1 MDNSGF
7 QPDNNRKERDN
18 NRKERDNNNTRR
30 YKKKFNKG
38 GEGAG
43 GFDVVKKS

>member
-1 MDNSGF
+1 MGHIKKIKSFFSVVTWPGLRMDNSGF

-30 YKKKFNKG
+30 
-38 GEGAG
+38 
-43 GFDVVKKS
+43 